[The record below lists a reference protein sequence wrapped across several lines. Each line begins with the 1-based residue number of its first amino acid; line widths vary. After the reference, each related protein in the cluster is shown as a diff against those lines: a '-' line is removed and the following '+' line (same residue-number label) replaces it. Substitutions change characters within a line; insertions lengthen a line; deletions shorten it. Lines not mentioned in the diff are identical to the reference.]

1 MKNKSSKKDKER
13 EKSSRKTK
21 KSKKT
26 EESSKVKTSK
36 KEKEKEKDD
45 FDSKKVLNNETI
57 QISNNIIRSAVSPTT
72 IPASK
77 KIESIDSEQEK
88 IKRKRQISGSAN
100 MNQSQNIQVKQSQ
113 SKSSLKITD
122 YSNDINQLENLKLK
136 IKDLEGKI
144 TEINKGILFKTN
156 L

>member
-1 MKNKSSKKDKER
+1 MKKKSSKKDKER
-13 EKSSRKTK
+13 DKSSTKTK

-45 FDSKKVLNNETI
+45 LDSKKVLNNETI

-77 KIESIDSEQEK
+77 KFESIDSEQEK
-88 IKRKRQISGSAN
+88 IKRKGQISGSAN
-100 MNQSQNIQVKQSQ
+100 MNQSQNIQVKQS
-113 SKSSLKITD
+113 KSSLKITD
-122 YSNDINQLENLKLK
+122 NSNDINQLENLKLK